1 LQQVGPGPGLWWRAD
16 QPPAPPS
23 ALEAPAPRGGHS
35 PSPTD
40 GLRRRIAAVA
50 LGGAALLVLA
60 QPDARTAAVA
70 GVERAA
76 EWAGLGLQRITVSGH
91 RFTEN
96 RDVLAALDLGKART
110 LLSFDVRG
118 AQARLELLPWI
129 ERASIDLIV
138 PDAIDVR
145 ITERKAAAVLRAGER
160 SWLIDR
166 AGRKLQAVPANVMP
180 ELLRV
185 AGGGA
190 AQEAAALSAIL
201 AAFPQIARKVEL
213 AERVGT
219 RRWTLHLAGGPSV
232 QLPADAGAE
241 ALARLARLLDAG
253 LKDVKNIDL
262 RVSTRVLVREHR
274 DGAGPPDEG
283 SGAPADRT

>member
-1 LQQVGPGPGLWWRAD
+1 
-16 QPPAPPS
+16 
-23 ALEAPAPRGGHS
+23 
-35 PSPTD
+35 
-40 GLRRRIAAVA
+40 
-50 LGGAALLVLA
+50 
-60 QPDARTAAVA
+60 VA

-76 EWAGLGLQRITVSGH
+76 EWAGLGLQRVTVSGH
-91 RFTEN
+91 RFTEH

-166 AGRKLQAVPANVMP
+166 AGRKLQVVPADVMP

-185 AGGGA
+185 AGRGA

-201 AAFPQIARKVEL
+201 AAFPQIARQVGL

-219 RRWTLHLAGGPSV
+219 RRWTLHLAGGLSV
-232 QLPADAGAE
+232 QLPVDAEAE

-283 SGAPADRT
+283 PGVPADRT

>member
-1 LQQVGPGPGLWWRAD
+1 MQQVGPGPGRWWRAD
-16 QPPAPPS
+16 QPPTPRPTLKAPS
-23 ALEAPAPRGGHS
+23 PRDGQS
-35 PSPTD
+35 PSPPD
-40 GLRRRIAAVA
+40 GLRRRFAAVA
-50 LGGAALLVLA
+50 LGAAVLLVLG
-60 QPDARTAAVA
+60 QPDARAAALA

-76 EWAGLGLQRITVSGH
+76 EWVGLGLQRIAVSGH
-91 RFTEN
+91 RFTED
-96 RDVLAALDLGKART
+96 RDILAALDLGKART
-110 LLSFDVRG
+110 LLSFDARG

-138 PDAIDVR
+138 PDGIDVR
-145 ITERKAAAVLRAGER
+145 IAERKAAAVLRAGER

-166 AGRKLQAVPANVMP
+166 AGRKLQVVPADVMP

-185 AGGGA
+185 AGRGA
-190 AQEAAALSAIL
+190 AQEAAALSAAL

-219 RRWTLHLAGGPSV
+219 RRWTLHLAGGLSV
-232 QLPADAGAE
+232 QLPADAEAE

-274 DGAGPPDEG
+274 DGAGPAAEG
-283 SGAPADRT
+283 PGAPADRT